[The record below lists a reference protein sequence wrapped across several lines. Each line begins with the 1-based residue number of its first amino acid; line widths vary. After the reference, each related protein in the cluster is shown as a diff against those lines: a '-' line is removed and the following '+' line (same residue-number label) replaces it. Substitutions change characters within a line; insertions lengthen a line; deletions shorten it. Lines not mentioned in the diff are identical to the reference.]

1 MKLTP
6 PCPNVRVEKG
16 YLHLP
21 PRWICQNPSFTL
33 SIPLTPRWLIQDVN
47 ATTHGLLTLA
57 RGPVIYC
64 VEDVDNVWVQDHFK
78 VGQSCAFS
86 ILNVSVR

>member
-1 MKLTP
+1 M
-6 PCPNVRVEKG
+6 
-16 YLHLP
+16 
-21 PRWICQNPSFTL
+21 
-33 SIPLTPRWLIQDVN
+33 QDVN

-78 VGQSCAFS
+78 VGQACAFS
-86 ILNVSVR
+86 ILYVLVR

>member
-1 MKLTP
+1 M
-6 PCPNVRVEKG
+6 
-16 YLHLP
+16 
-21 PRWICQNPSFTL
+21 
-33 SIPLTPRWLIQDVN
+33 QDVN

-78 VGQSCAFS
+78 VGQFHVPSQFCR
-86 ILNVSVR
+86 LTWVSDSEHRSGYTRHATQRLQR

>member
-1 MKLTP
+1 M
-6 PCPNVRVEKG
+6 
-16 YLHLP
+16 
-21 PRWICQNPSFTL
+21 
-33 SIPLTPRWLIQDVN
+33 QDVN

-78 VGQSCAFS
+78 VG
-86 ILNVSVR
+86 